1 MANNN
6 LLIGI
11 GLIIVG
17 FVLIGIDALQLGL
30 DIPLDSLTFIIFV
43 AAILALGVPLL

>member
-1 MANNN
+1 MQNSN
-6 LLIGI
+6 LLVGI
-11 GLIIVG
+11 GLLIVG
-17 FVLIGIDALQLGL
+17 FILIGIDALQLGL